1 MALIIALPCSLF
13 FLYNFV
19 MLIKT
24 KLKLVLVLVV
34 ALVII
39 LLFPTPND
47 EGTSSD
53 GSLSVGSG
61 DLELNE
67 NLNATGLPVA
77 TTEWDFVLLTDLT
90 GPNSDA
96 GVAAAWGFDYGI
108 KSVNENGGPRG
119 VAVRSAIRDT
129 ASVPERAA
137 AEMSI
142 VVTLSA
148 TTPEALLVFG
158 PVVPQQYDAAAES
171 FMTAKVP
178 VVGNMSG
185 KDSLSKFAP
194 YAVSGD
200 FEPGIAAEKAMSSW
214 LEYNN
219 GSITK
224 IAMIYDSSI
233 EALQENADS
242 AQKAISSAGL
252 GVPAMV
258 SVSGDDF
265 DPKEIAAKAYN
276 HGVDA
281 YYLDLPG
288 DGNIRVFEQLVQM
301 TAGTDPRMLLGT
313 YNMDASALLSMNII
327 NSEMLTVW
335 SEYDLEANMAGR
347 LAFKD
352 AFDTAIGNDSYYSLS
367 ADYCQAAQFAMQA
380 IEQLELTGDPS
391 RIVEERELMT
401 TYLRNCNLVLSPL
414 GSYWTINGEKIMQP
428 LLYNI
433 KNGKYSLVR

>member
-1 MALIIALPCSLF
+1 
-13 FLYNFV
+13 

-34 ALVII
+34 ALIVII
-39 LLFPTPND
+39 LFPTPND
-47 EGTSSD
+47 EGANSD
-53 GSLSVGSG
+53 GAISVGSG
-61 DLELNE
+61 NLELNE

-137 AEMSI
+137 AEMAI
-142 VVTLSA
+142 VVTVSS

-185 KDSLSKFAP
+185 KDSLNKFAP

-200 FEPGIAAEKAMSSW
+200 SEPGIAAGNAVAAW
-214 LEYNN
+214 LENN
-219 GSITK
+219 NESINK
-224 IAMIYDSSI
+224 VALIYDSSI
-233 EALQENADS
+233 DVLQENADS
-242 AQKAISSAGL
+242 AKKAISTAGL
-252 GVPAMV
+252 EAASTVAV
-258 SVSGDDF
+258 NGDDF
-265 DPKEIAAKAYN
+265 DAKEVAAKAYN
-276 HGVDA
+276 TGANA

-288 DGNIRVFEQLVQM
+288 DGNIRVFEQLILM
-301 TAGTDPRMLLGT
+301 TAGTDPRMLLGN
-313 YNMDASALLSMNII
+313 YNMDVSALLSMNII
-327 NSEMLTVW
+327 NSDMLTVW
-335 SEYDLEANMAGR
+335 SDFDLAANLEGR

-352 AFDTAIGNDSYYSLS
+352 AFDSAIGNNSYYSLS

-401 TYLRNCNLVLSPL
+401 NYLRNCNLVLSPL
-414 GSYWTINGEKIMQP
+414 GSYWTIDGEKIMRP

-433 KNGKYSLVR
+433 KNGKFSLVQ